1 MNRVLVVDDEA
12 GMRTALEAH
21 FVRRDWRVDTAANAG
36 EALEKFRRGLHP
48 LVVTDIRMPGSD
60 GFSLMRE
67 ARSLAPHTA
76 VILLTAFA
84 NVPDAVTAMKGGAC
98 DYVPKQLAST
108 SLDILHIRGDLIAK
122 IKAAAESRRS
132 RDQVNLLRKPPG
144 SELSKR
150 DAPSSIPAIVA
161 LGTSTGGPKALE
173 EILPHLPE
181 DLPVPI
187 LIVQHMPA
195 GCTTPFAAR
204 LDNLCNVAVREAS
217 HGEVVRPGVVYFA
230 PSGSHM
236 RVDRPTNSRTVVC
249 LSVKPE
255 NQLHVPS
262 VDVTMQSVAS
272 AFHSEAMGVIMTG
285 MGTDGS
291 GGMKAIHQEGG
302 FTLGQDEQSSAVYG
316 MPRVCAE
323 MRILDKVVPL
333 SQIPREIL
341 RAIRYRTASAS

>member
-1 MNRVLVVDDEA
+1 
-12 GMRTALEAH
+12 
-21 FVRRDWRVDTAANAG
+21 
-36 EALEKFRRGLHP
+36 
-48 LVVTDIRMPGSD
+48 
-60 GFSLMRE
+60 
-67 ARSLAPHTA
+67 
-76 VILLTAFA
+76 
-84 NVPDAVTAMKGGAC
+84 
-98 DYVPKQLAST
+98 
-108 SLDILHIRGDLIAK
+108 
-122 IKAAAESRRS
+122 
-132 RDQVNLLRKPPG
+132 
-144 SELSKR
+144 
-150 DAPSSIPAIVA
+150 
-161 LGTSTGGPKALE
+161 LE

-195 GCTTPFAAR
+195 GFTSPFAAR

-262 VDVTMQSVAS
+262 VDVIMRSVAS

-285 MGTDGS
+285 MGTDGAE
-291 GGMKAIHQEGG
+291 GMRAIYQEGG
-302 FTLGQDEQSSAVYG
+302 FTLGQDEQSCAVYG
-316 MPRVCAE
+316 MPKVCAE

-341 RAIRYRTASAS
+341 RAIRYRKASAS